1 MKDGNERER
10 HMNQNTIILK
20 EGQVVFIFKGILY
33 N

>member
-10 HMNQNTIILK
+10 HMNQNTNILK
-20 EGQVVFIFKGILY
+20 EGQFVFISKGILH